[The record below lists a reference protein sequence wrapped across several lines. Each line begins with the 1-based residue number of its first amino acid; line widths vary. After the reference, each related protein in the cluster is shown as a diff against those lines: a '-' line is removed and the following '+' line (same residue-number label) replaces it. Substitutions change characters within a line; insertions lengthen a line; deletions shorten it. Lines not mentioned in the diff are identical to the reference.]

1 MNKPRLP
8 ASTIVHLAT
17 LCEYAL
23 TFAFVSTDPALRTLM
38 RAIATQCALL
48 AESTLRDYARR
59 LRAYQSATKST
70 P

>member
-1 MNKPRLP
+1 MSKPRLP

-23 TFAFVSTDPALRTLM
+23 TFVLVSTDPTLRAFM
-38 RAIATQCALL
+38 RAVAAESATL
-48 AESTLRDYARR
+48 AEATMRVHAKRM
-59 LRAYQSATKST
+59 RAYQAQTKAT